1 MQKLYL
7 NRHSKPSR
15 SQLTSEQIVQS
26 IKDDLINIKQRILKN
41 IKENILDQC
50 DEDTFYYCWSGLD
63 LEIKVSIH
71 IHINRLHSTEFPN
84 MCQLIQIMVAT
95 AANSSPLKR
104 SYTTKLQMV
113 AAKQRNHFES
123 KHLET
128 LYLLATLNK
137 ELKPRKPSEYV
148 EEIKLLE

>member
-1 MQKLYL
+1 
-7 NRHSKPSR
+7 
-15 SQLTSEQIVQS
+15 
-26 IKDDLINIKQRILKN
+26 
-41 IKENILDQC
+41 
-50 DEDTFYYCWSGLD
+50 
-63 LEIKVSIH
+63 
-71 IHINRLHSTEFPN
+71 

-104 SYTTKLQMV
+104 SYTTKLQMI